1 MNLIEDTPLLI
12 LLRQNKLAISL
23 FLISLLLL
31 GGGLIV
37 YVSQFHP
44 LQKDEIIF
52 DLSSSEQKVATTPE
66 ISSQSLIIVD
76 VSGGVMGPGVYT
88 LAITSRLQDAI
99 IAAGGLSAEADTSQI
114 AKRLNLASK
123 LVDGQKIY
131 IPQKGDEEAGVL
143 DTTIPVGATKQININ
158 TASLSELDS
167 LPGIGQTTAQKIVS
181 NRPYKVITELQTK
194 KIIGAKVFEG
204 IKDSIHVE

>member
-1 MNLIEDTPLLI
+1 M
-12 LLRQNKLAISL
+12 
-23 FLISLLLL
+23 
-31 GGGLIV
+31 

-52 DLSSSEQKVATTPE
+52 DLSSSEQNVATTPE